1 MFKLITFFLV
11 AVTFTYI
18 SFLNHFVHSARP
30 CYSANTVKC
39 RDGIQCIDKSAVCN
53 GRFDCLDKSDEGD
66 RCLGKKFVQ
75 VHTHLLLLP

>member
-1 MFKLITFFLV
+1 MFVQIIW
-11 AVTFTYI
+11 TFTYI

-30 CYSANTVKC
+30 CYSANNVKC

-75 VHTHLLLLP
+75 VQGGS